1 MTYLNAFQV
10 DRKESFW
17 PVLEMYQRIVEKDQY
32 LAENVKGK
40 VVMNIDV
47 NQGMFSILAVEMPVR
62 VVCAFEPA
70 SQISRFSF

>member
-1 MTYLNAFQV
+1 MIYLNAFQV

-17 PVLEMYQRIVEKDQY
+17 PVLEMYQGIVEKDQY

-40 VVMNIDV
+40 VVMDVDV

-62 VVCAFEPA
+62 VVRALEPA

>member
-1 MTYLNAFQV
+1 MIYLNAFQV

-17 PVLEMYQRIVEKDQY
+17 PVLEMYQGIVAKDQY

-40 VVMNIDV
+40 VVMDVDV

-62 VVCAFEPA
+62 VVRAFEPA